1 MTYIEQEHG
10 VAGGLVNGNG
20 NGNGGAAREP
30 VQVDPAAVDS
40 GGPLVRVGNRRWSDL
55 LEFCDLRQEDLA
67 LLKQV
72 AELGELSDAVVASFY
87 DHVLATPE
95 LRAVIEKSTSID
107 RLSRALDGYFK
118 SFFTGRFDD
127 SRVEEVVRI
136 ANVHDKLD
144 LPLMSYVGATLRI
157 DRIVIPWLVERF
169 QDDPLMIAKS
179 ILAYRKLFT
188 ADVSA
193 VTQTFVDARDKTAT
207 LVGRFEE
214 QTGHLSEQQ
223 REMSAVSESLAAASQ
238 ESFASASQMRDTAG
252 EMADEAKLADELVN
266 HAVRAAGEGVAV
278 LEGSE
283 QAVADMKQ
291 SVDGIVTEIAVLA
304 RQGEDITRIVEVI
317 KGIADQTNL
326 LALNAAIE
334 AARAGEHGR
343 GFAVVADE
351 VRRLADRTRESLGD
365 ISELNEKSLAAI
377 QHVRDAVDSAQAEA
391 EAVERHTGSSRE
403 SFTEISES
411 VEKTAGAL
419 QTIVAAVDSVAGSS
433 RELTHMAEEVARTA
447 ERLTTISGELATS
460 IDGATA
466 LVADARA
473 RG

>member
-118 SFFTGRFDD
+118 SFFTGRVDD

-144 LPLMSYVGATLRI
+144 LPLMSYIGATLRI

-193 VTQTFVDARDKTAT
+193 VTQTFIDARDKTAT

-238 ESFASASQMRDTAG
+238 ESFASASQMRDTAERDG
-252 EMADEAKLADELVN
+252 RRGQAGR
-266 HAVRAAGEGVAV
+266 RARQPRGQGGRRGGRG

-291 SVDGIVTEIAVLA
+291 SVEGIVTEIAVLA

-377 QHVRDAVDSAQAEA
+377 QHVRDAVELGAGRGGGGRAA
-391 EAVERHTGSSRE
+391 HRL
-403 SFTEISES
+403 FT
-411 VEKTAGAL
+411 
-419 QTIVAAVDSVAGSS
+419 
-433 RELTHMAEEVARTA
+433 
-447 ERLTTISGELATS
+447 
-460 IDGATA
+460 
-466 LVADARA
+466 
-473 RG
+473 